1 MFNTR
6 SSKSRYVL
14 AALVGATAG
23 GVLVALTTRAVPKLM
38 SEMEAKCKQM
48 MAGMARGGCEGGDT
62 CQRMM
67 AGMGQAP
74 EQGTCHA

>member
-1 MFNTR
+1 MFNPR
-6 SSKSRYVL
+6 SSKGKYVL

-23 GVLVALTTRAVPKLM
+23 GLVVALSTRAVPKLM

-48 MAGMARGGCEGGDT
+48 MARMAQGGCEGGDL